1 MKTQRIEHIPIGEI
15 RVTHPRSRNKVTFQT
30 IVTSIDKVGLKKPV
44 IVYRRD
50 ADTDG
55 TRYDLVCG
63 QGRLE
68 AVVALGDTTVPAIL
82 IDAPTEKR
90 SIMSLVE
97 NIARRRPSNSELL
110 REVRSLKER
119 GYKSKIIAEKIGL
132 DVTYID
138 GIILLLRK
146 GEEKLIPQVEAGTLP
161 LSVAMKI
168 ASATSKEVQQALTEA
183 YDKGDL
189 RGAKLRA
196 VQRLITQRFAKDHLA
211 GSKPER
217 KVTGKDLVREYERHV
232 QRQKTLVRR
241 ASVISQR
248 LALLTSTL
256 KRLRSD
262 EHFVTL
268 LRAESLEKLPEPLAK
283 RLA

>member
-1 MKTQRIEHIPIGEI
+1 MKTQRIELIPISEI
-15 RVTHPRSRNKVTFQT
+15 RVANPRSRNKVTFQT

-44 IVYRRD
+44 TLSRRD

-55 TRYDLVCG
+55 THYDLVCG

-68 AVVALGDTTVPAIL
+68 AVAALGDTTVPAIV
-82 IDAPTEKR
+82 IDAPPKKR
-90 SIMSLVE
+90 SIMSLIE
-97 NIARRRPSNSELL
+97 NVARRRPSNWELL
-110 REVRSLKER
+110 REVRSLKGR
-119 GYKSKIIAEKIGL
+119 GYKSKIIAEKIGC

-146 GEEKLIPQVEAGTLP
+146 GEEKLIAQVEAGTLP

-168 ASATSKEVQQALTEA
+168 ASASNQEVQQALAEA

-189 RGAKLRA
+189 RGEKLRA
-196 VQRLITQRFAKDHLA
+196 VQRLITQRFAKDHSA

-217 KVTGKDLVREYERHV
+217 KVTGKDLVREYERYV
-232 QRQKTLVRR
+232 QRQKTLLRR
-241 ASVISQR
+241 ASVVSQR
-248 LALLTSTL
+248 LALLMSTL

-268 LRAESLEKLPEPLAK
+268 LRAESLEKLPEALSK